1 MAGGELILL
10 IEDDPDIR
18 ESIVD
23 ILEDES
29 FRVAT
34 AVDGEDGL
42 ERLRSG
48 EAPDLILLD
57 LLMPRMDARAFRKEQ
72 LRVPAWAAIPTVI
85 MSADLRAEEKARE
98 LSAAAGVSKPV
109 EIDALLAVMRAALDG
124 RTIP

>member
-1 MAGGELILL
+1 MAGGALILL

-23 ILEDES
+23 ILEDEA

-42 ERLRSG
+42 EHLRAR
-48 EAPDLILLD
+48 EKPDLILLD
-57 LLMPRMDARAFRKEQ
+57 LLMPRMDARAFREEQ
-72 LRVPAWAAIPTVI
+72 MKVPAWAAIPTVI

-109 EIDALLAVMRAALDG
+109 EIDALIAVIRAALQG
-124 RTIP
+124 RVAT